1 VPGCGSRVRAI
12 STPVRLSADWLYSGT
27 GEIIPSGSILTGG
40 EGRIVAAGPD
50 TQVPTNPSI
59 PSRSFPGAVLLPGLV
74 NAHTHLELTG
84 LDGKAEEPDFA
95 EWIRTVIRLK
105 SQRSQSDFLAASKE
119 GLRQGYSAGVTTVAD
134 TGDSGAPFDAL
145 LELGGSG
152 IAYLEVFG
160 PDPTL
165 AEAQFAAFRTR
176 VMSFKERQ
184 TSRVRLGLSP
194 HAPYSVSGPL
204 YSRVARFGEEEGLP
218 LAVHI
223 AESAAESELLEKGD
237 GAFARQWQLR
247 GIPLPSLPGRSPVTW
262 LEEHE
267 VLGPRTLCIHVIRA
281 DADDLARLARYACPV
296 AHCPRSNRRHHAADA
311 PLAQLLAKGI
321 RVGVGTDS
329 PASVH
334 PQDLMAEV
342 RAARVLAG
350 LSATQ
355 ALDLVL
361 LGAARAIG
369 FSDEV
374 GSLEPGKFAD
384 CVVLELP
391 PGTSQSQCAEA
402 IIATGRAQVAAT
414 FLGGREVFRKP

>member
-1 VPGCGSRVRAI
+1 
-12 STPVRLSADWLYSGT
+12 
-27 GEIIPSGSILTGG
+27 
-40 EGRIVAAGPD
+40 
-50 TQVPTNPSI
+50 
-59 PSRSFPGAVLLPGLV
+59 
-74 NAHTHLELTG
+74 LTG
-84 LDGKAEEPDFA
+84 LDGTAEEPDFA